1 MEPQM
6 ETIKMSHDWILISKV
21 DWIIEIHLTWWTFG
35 YGIVHEQK
43 FWILKSRSELK
54 IVNNIRAP
62 ENYVFRFD
70 IGSGF
75 GELSSTLPPKIPRG
89 NPPPSPPPRGVLDPS
104 YLCYYQLLRFWML
117 LERRKIDVWEYDPLF
132 YHCTSHSND
141 DKERVIILR
150 LKKAYNSMFCH

>member
-1 MEPQM
+1 M

-21 DWIIEIHLTWWTFG
+21 DWIIEIHLTWRTFG

-62 ENYVFRFD
+62 AWKLRISVWHRVRLWRTEQHTPAKNSE
-70 IGSGF
+70 G
-75 GELSSTLPPKIPRG
+75 K
-89 NPPPSPPPRGVLDPS
+89 PSPPPRGVLDPS

-132 YHCTSHSND
+132 CHCTSHSND